1 MTKPKDDSHFDWR
14 DPLTRMRPTYTPQA
28 FTVTLK
34 FMPYT
39 REAEA
44 AIRNAVEKLKQM
56 PGYVE

>member
-1 MTKPKDDSHFDWR
+1 
-14 DPLTRMRPTYTPQA
+14 MRPTYTPQA

-44 AIRNAVEKLKQM
+44 AIRDAVEKLKQM